1 MKNAKLPT
9 LLRAMARGM
18 NAKTAKQDM
27 ILEAAADEIEMYR
40 SREPLHAHS
49 MGCTRCSDPMCN
61 QAHVAL
67 FNEDD
72 DILATAILD
81 ADVVAQLI
89 GWYESTDGGTR
100 Q

>member
-9 LLRAMARGM
+9 LLRAMASGS
-18 NAKTAKQDM
+18 NAKFSKHDVL
-27 ILEAAADEIEMYR
+27 LEAAADEIEMYR

-81 ADVVAQLI
+81 ASVVAQLI
-89 GWYESTDGGTR
+89 GWYEETENGTR

>member
-1 MKNAKLPT
+1 MKNAKLPA
-9 LLRAMARGM
+9 LLRAMASG
-18 NAKTAKQDM
+18 KTAKAVQHDV

-61 QAHVAL
+61 QAHIAL

-72 DILATAILD
+72 DVLATAVLD
-81 ADVVAQLI
+81 ASVVAQLI
-89 GWYESTDGGTR
+89 GWYEATENGTR